1 MEKDQ
6 VVMLNI
12 GNYRVTAISSS
23 ERGLAVIENEYLRVF
38 CFSDGTLEVS
48 DLKTGNRKTFSKDG
62 W

>member
-1 MEKDQ
+1 
-6 VVMLNI
+6 MLNI

-23 ERGLAVIENEYLRVF
+23 ERGLAVIENEYLWVF